1 MTKVIVGVGGIGFP
15 VYESAKPTQLLSC
28 YDRIIVTGALPGACY
43 AGGMTSFLYAH
54 GIRIFD
60 YPTSSGLKI
69 SGSLRGRWTG
79 FILAIA
85 SGRSRVTPK
94 KNFNS
99 QIAAFSDAG
108 EVPWSTR
115 CNW

>member
-1 MTKVIVGVGGIGFP
+1 M
-15 VYESAKPTQLLSC
+15 
-28 YDRIIVTGALPGACY
+28 
-43 AGGMTSFLYAH
+43 
-54 GIRIFD
+54 
-60 YPTSSGLKI
+60 
-69 SGSLRGRWTG
+69 RGRWTG

-94 KNFNS
+94 KNFKP

-108 EVPWSTR
+108 DVPWSTR